1 MSTINFDP
9 DLLTPLPKATKSIY
23 CRIQFKKTLAENV
36 RSFETMK
43 EVEKKKL
50 DEERKWVRREKIL
63 LDKTMKE
70 KKNNFERRTQEE
82 VDELQNKVRLESF
95 ANIK

>member
-1 MSTINFDP
+1 M
-9 DLLTPLPKATKSIY
+9 
-23 CRIQFKKTLAENV
+23 AENV

-63 LDKTMKE
+63 FDKTMKE

-82 VDELQNKVRLESF
+82 VDELQNKVRLDSF

>member
-1 MSTINFDP
+1 M
-9 DLLTPLPKATKSIY
+9 PKAKKSIY
-23 CRIQFKKTLAENV
+23 LAENV

-43 EVEKKKL
+43 EVEKKKW

>member
-1 MSTINFDP
+1 M
-9 DLLTPLPKATKSIY
+9 PKAKKSIY

>member
-1 MSTINFDP
+1 M
-9 DLLTPLPKATKSIY
+9 
-23 CRIQFKKTLAENV
+23 AENV

-82 VDELQNKVRLESF
+82 VDELQNKVRMESF